1 MDHSQKLLQK
11 YLNGQCTPEEKNQL
25 YRYLSQNR
33 AEDYNEVFQQLW
45 AEVAEASNPSPA
57 VSDRMYQSI
66 TEKTQINSG
75 RSFRLQP
82 WLIAASLSGLTI
94 LLGFLYYFIYNT
106 TEVHQTQFGEIKT
119 LKLPDGSTV
128 HLNANSRLSYSSSLA
143 TDQIREVWL
152 TGEAYFEVSRQKNA
166 TNQPVKLV
174 VHTNQ
179 VDIEV
184 LGTAFNVKDRRGITQ
199 VVLDEGKV
207 RLTAPETSTKLLAMA
222 PGESAQVDQQQSVSI
237 QKVMEPAQVSS
248 WKDNELYFN
257 DQPLYEIQEILAD
270 NYGLELQFADD
281 ELSQL
286 RFTGSTPADDLSV
299 LFTTLEKSFLLD
311 ISQNG
316 NQYIIQQSP

>member
-11 YLNGQCTPEEKNQL
+11 YLNGRCTPEEKKQL
-25 YRYLSQNR
+25 YNHLSQNR
-33 AEDYNEVFQQLW
+33 AEEYDEVFQQLW
-45 AEVAEASNPSPA
+45 TEVAEASQPSPA
-57 VSDRMYQSI
+57 VSDRMYQAI
-66 TEKTQINSG
+66 AKKGQINSEKSLRI
-75 RSFRLQP
+75 RS
-82 WLIAASLSGLTI
+82 WLMAASLSGLTI
-94 LLGFLYYFIYNT
+94 LLGFLYYFIYDT
-106 TEVHQTQFGEIKT
+106 TKVHQTQFSEVKT
-119 LKLPDGSTV
+119 LELPDGSTV
-128 HLNANSRLSYSSSLA
+128 HLNANSQLSYSSSLA

-152 TGEAYFEVSRQKNA
+152 TGEAYFEITHQKTTA
-166 TNQPVKLV
+166 DQPVKLV

-207 RLTAPETSTKLLAMA
+207 RLTSPETNAELLAMA
-222 PGESAQVDQQQSVSI
+222 PGESAKVDQQQSVSI
-237 QKVMEPAQVSS
+237 QKVIEPAQISS
-248 WKDNELYFN
+248 WKENELYFN

-270 NYGLELQFADD
+270 SYGVELQFASQ

-299 LFTTLEKSFLLD
+299 LFTTLEKSFLLN
-311 ISQNG
+311 ISQDG